1 MVCFVSRG
9 FYSICCWAGVYGR
22 DSFEMGLLSFFF
34 FFPFEA
40 RVQMG
45 CTFNSLAATWEEFV
59 ISFLK

>member
-1 MVCFVSRG
+1 MSHG
-9 FYSICCWAGVYGR
+9 TSIPSVAGLEFMAEIHLKWAWC
-22 DSFEMGLLSFFF
+22 LFFF
-34 FFPFEA
+34 IFPFEA